1 VITSIERRRV
11 ELAELCRRYRVKRLV
26 LFGSAARGTF
36 QHDSS
41 DLDFIVAF
49 EGAGERGY
57 ATRYYEFAESLEA
70 LLGRRVDL
78 LTERMIGN
86 PYFPQEVQQTRETVY
101 EQGGPAQSHHPRL

>member
-1 VITSIERRRV
+1 VIALIEQRRV
-11 ELAELCRRYRVKRLV
+11 ELAELCRWYRVKRLD
-26 LFGSAARGTF
+26 LFGSASRGTF
-36 QHDSS
+36 QHDAS

-57 ATRYYEFAESLEA
+57 DTRYYEFAEALEA
-70 LLGRRVDL
+70 LFGRRVDL

-86 PYFPQEVQQTRETVY
+86 PYFRQEVQQTRETVY